1 MIKRALAAVVLL
13 WVLGFALFA
22 VTLAQPLEGR
32 TTDAIVVPTG
42 GPGRIPR
49 GIDLMQRKQAQRML
63 ITGVARDVRPVE
75 LAIANDAPPAIF
87 ACCIDLGRAA
97 VDTRSN
103 GLETAHWIE
112 RRGFASVRLVTTD
125 WHMARAHYELR
136 SALPNDIEIVD
147 DAVRSRP
154 GLAVL
159 LREYNKYILARAAG
173 LAGL

>member
-1 MIKRALAAVVLL
+1 VIKRVAAALILL
-13 WVLGFALFA
+13 WALGFALFA

-42 GPGRIPR
+42 GPGRITR
-49 GIDLMQRKQAQRML
+49 GIELMGRKQAKRML
-63 ITGVARDVRPVE
+63 ITGVARDVRPIE
-75 LAIANDAPPAIF
+75 LAIANDAPPALF

-112 RRGFASVRLVTTD
+112 RRGFKSVRLVTTD

-136 SALPNDIEIVD
+136 SALGPDIEIVD
-147 DAVRSRP
+147 DAVRSSP
-154 GLAVL
+154 GLGVL
-159 LREYNKYILARAAG
+159 LREYNKFLLARTAGMAG
-173 LAGL
+173 L

>member
-1 MIKRALAAVVLL
+1 MIKRILAAIILL
-13 WVLGFALFA
+13 WALGFALFA

-42 GPGRIPR
+42 GAGRIAR
-49 GIDLMQRKQAQRML
+49 GIDLIQRRQAKRML

-75 LAIANDAPPAIF
+75 LAVANNAPPALF
-87 ACCIDLGRAA
+87 ACCIDLGRSA

-112 RRGFASVRLVTTD
+112 RRGFKSVRLVTTD

-136 SALPNDIEIVD
+136 SALGSDIEIID

-154 GLAVL
+154 GLGVL
-159 LREYNKYILARAAG
+159 LREYNKYLLARAAG

>member
-1 MIKRALAAVVLL
+1 MMLRAMAAVVLI
-13 WVLGFALFA
+13 WALGFAAFA

-32 TTDAIVVPTG
+32 ETDAIVVPTG
-42 GPGRIPR
+42 GPGRIAR
-49 GIDLMQRKQAQRML
+49 GIRLMQRGQAKRML
-63 ITGVARDVRPVE
+63 VTGVARDVTPRE
-75 LAIANDAPPAIF
+75 LAIANGASPRLF

-112 RRGFASVRLVTTD
+112 RRGFDSVRLVTTD
-125 WHMARAHYELR
+125 WHMARAHHELAQ
-136 SALPNDIEIVD
+136 ALPGGIEIVD

-154 GLAVL
+154 GLGVL
-159 LREYNKYILARAAG
+159 MREYNKYLLALAAG

>member
-1 MIKRALAAVVLL
+1 MIKRVLAAIILI
-13 WVLGFALFA
+13 WALGFALFA

-42 GPGRIPR
+42 GPGRIAR
-49 GIDLMQRKQAQRML
+49 GIELMKERQAKRML

-75 LAIANDAPPAIF
+75 LAVANKAPPALF

-112 RRGFASVRLVTTD
+112 RRKFKSVRLVTTD

-136 SALPNDIEIVD
+136 SALGPEIEIVD

-154 GLAVL
+154 GLGVL
-159 LREYNKYILARAAG
+159 LREYNKFILARAAG

>member
-1 MIKRALAAVVLL
+1 MGRILAVALLL
-13 WVLGFALFA
+13 YALGFALFA

-42 GPGRIPR
+42 GPGRIAR
-49 GIDLMQRKQAQRML
+49 GVELMGREQAKRML
-63 ITGVARDVRPVE
+63 ITGVARDVRPIE
-75 LAIANDAPPAIF
+75 LAIANDAPPALF

-112 RRGFASVRLVTTD
+112 RRGFKSVRLVTTD

-136 SALPNDIEIVD
+136 SALGPDIEIID

-154 GLAVL
+154 GLGVL
-159 LREYNKYILARAAG
+159 LREYNKFILARAAG
-173 LAGL
+173 FAGL